1 MPQHRRGSWLAGR
14 LIGLGRARIRV
25 GIGPGGPGRGEPGQ
39 GGTPGLHWQ
48 QRIYLAKGKSGQWF
62 PNWSVAPRHGVAG
75 SARSGLCGSAQRPRR
90 LTASG
95 IWWRHRPRAAAAGIQ
110 DLKRNDALVIWRQA
124 PGPRT
129 QWGAEVAISQTL
141 IK

>member
-1 MPQHRRGSWLAGR
+1 MAQHRRGGWLAGR
-14 LIGLGRARIRV
+14 LIRLGRALIRV
-25 GIGPGGPGRGEPGQ
+25 GIGPSGPGRGNPGQ

-48 QRIYLAKGKSGQWF
+48 RTAAVSLPGVLWRS
-62 PNWSVAPRHGVAG
+62 VAG
-75 SARSGLCGSAQRPRR
+75 SARSGLRGSAQRR
-90 LTASG
+90 LTDSG
-95 IWWRHRPRAAAAGIQ
+95 IWWQRRRAAAARIQ

-129 QWGAEVAISQTL
+129 QLGAEVAISQTL